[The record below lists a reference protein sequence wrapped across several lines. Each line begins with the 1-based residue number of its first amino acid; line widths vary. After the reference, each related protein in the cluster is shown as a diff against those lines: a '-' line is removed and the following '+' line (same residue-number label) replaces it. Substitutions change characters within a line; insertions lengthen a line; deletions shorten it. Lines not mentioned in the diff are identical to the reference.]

1 MSTTGS
7 SPSRTYSKPFLI
19 GSALALQLV
28 ASFCYPIVKHGLAII
43 EPFTFAFYRYLISSA
58 VLLVIVW
65 VKKYNGSIER
75 KDWFRIALLGV
86 LIIPLNQ
93 TLFLV
98 GQNLT
103 GAGHG
108 AFLFATTPVIIFVL
122 ALIHLKEKFNRRRA
136 IGSLIA
142 FAGVMTIMLSGVLDV
157 SPDYLW
163 GDLIILASV
172 MAWCYYTIIGKGLV
186 VKYGAIRITAYAL
199 AIGTALYFPWGVY
212 RAFQFDYSDV
222 TLAAWGSVLYMALGL
237 SVFVYVIWYW
247 LLKHMETSQ
256 VAIYHNI
263 QPVIASYLAWVFLN
277 EPMTTAFLIGGLTV
291 LVGVI
296 TSETGMNR
304 SNLRQPQSS

>member
-1 MSTTGS
+1 MTVSIS
-7 SPSRTYSKPFLI
+7 SPGRTISKPVLI

-28 ASFCYPIVKHGLAII
+28 ASFCYPIVKYGLAII
-43 EPFTFAFYRYLISSA
+43 EPYTFAFYRYLISA
-58 VLLVIVW
+58 TVLLVIVLF
-65 VKKYNGSIER
+65 KKYDRRVER
-75 KDWFRIALLGV
+75 KDWLRIGLLGV

-108 AFLFATTPVIIFVL
+108 AFLFATTPVLIFIL
-122 ALIHLKEKFNRRRA
+122 ALVHLKEKFNRRRA
-136 IGSLIA
+136 VGSLIA

-157 SPDYLW
+157 SRDYLW
-163 GDLIILASV
+163 GDLIILGSV
-172 MAWCYYTIIGKGLV
+172 LAWCYYTIVGKGLV
-186 VKYGAIRITAYAL
+186 VKYGALRVTAYAL
-199 AIGTALYFPWGVY
+199 SIGTVLYFPWGVY
-212 RAFQFDYSDV
+212 RAIQFDYSAV

-237 SVFVYVIWYW
+237 SVFVYVVWYW

-304 SNLRQPQSS
+304 SDVI